1 MPEGMACDGHGTL
14 QTDGATQILVVT
26 ALSSH
31 EFIYIG
37 NLISFLWCVQ
47 LGIRIEIS
55 VEIHISRISNRKPDF
70 VQSRSLYNIVYLK
83 HISQKEILCSQIR
96 LKNLRSSFFLD
107 IQSTPDNSNLQG
119 K

>member
-31 EFIYIG
+31 ELIYIG

-55 VEIHISRISNRKPDF
+55 VEIHIYRISESKTGFCADSIP
-70 VQSRSLYNIVYLK
+70 L
-83 HISQKEILCSQIR
+83 
-96 LKNLRSSFFLD
+96 
-107 IQSTPDNSNLQG
+107 
-119 K
+119 

>member
-14 QTDGATQILVVT
+14 QTDGARQILVVT

-70 VQSRSLYNIVYLK
+70 VQSQSLYNIVHLK
-83 HISQKEILCSQIR
+83 HILQKEILCSQIR
-96 LKNLRSSFFLD
+96 LENLRSSFLLD
-107 IQSTPDNSNLQG
+107 IQSTPDNSTLQG